1 MSGKARKSARI
12 RRDVYHNL
20 GALGLSM
27 PHLQQEP
34 REMGVE
40 NFIDVP
46 VSGKRKAKRARV
58 LLAVKI
64 RSECGEVDGRL
75 RDLSRKGALVECNSV
90 PPVGSEVLF
99 TRGSTSV
106 PARVA
111 WTGGNRI
118 GLEFAYM
125 IDENEVLV
133 QLGRPTTDV
142 SQPRFRRPRL
152 FGEDMSEHDK
162 KIARAW
168 GLSVGIALPGE

>member
-1 MSGKARKSARI
+1 
-12 RRDVYHNL
+12 
-20 GALGLSM
+20 
-27 PHLQQEP
+27 
-34 REMGVE
+34 MGVE
-40 NFIDVP
+40 NFIDAP

-58 LLAVKI
+58 LLAVKL
-64 RSECGEVDGRL
+64 RTDSGEVDGRL

-90 PPVGSEVLF
+90 PPVGSELLF
-99 TRGSTSV
+99 SRGSTSV

-125 IDENEVLV
+125 IDEQEVLV
-133 QLGRPTTDV
+133 QLGRPTAEIAPSRAPADM
-142 SQPRFRRPRL
+142 SGSRFRRPRL
-152 FGEDMSEHDK
+152 FGEDMSELEK